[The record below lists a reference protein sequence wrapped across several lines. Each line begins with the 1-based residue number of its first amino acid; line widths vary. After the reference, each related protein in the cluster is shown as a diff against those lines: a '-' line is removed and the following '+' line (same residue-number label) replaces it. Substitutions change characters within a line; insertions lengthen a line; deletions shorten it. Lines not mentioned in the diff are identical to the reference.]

1 MISLVKYNPNI
12 YIKLNTGIYIFDN
25 ESATGKTRLCKELRK
40 NQAYGESVASYSYN
54 DYLLRTPISAVLTP
68 NKFDVIMLDRYDM
81 YNGVGSDLIKEC
93 ATNSIILIDCK
104 APLKVSAMCDI
115 CFISMSSDR
124 IEVSE

>member
-1 MISLVKYNPNI
+1 MSQQLE
-12 YIKLNTGIYIFDN
+12 KLDYAKSCEKI
-25 ESATGKTRLCKELRK
+25 RLM
-40 NQAYGESVASYSYN
+40 GESVASYSYN

-93 ATNSIILIDCK
+93 STNSIILIDCK